1 MSSETFSKKPMKRE
15 TLADRVAADITELIL
30 SGSTQAGTALPTEPD
45 LAEQY
50 GVSRSVIRDA
60 AKLLSARGLV
70 EIRHGKGV
78 FVTASQKEGFA
89 DALLL
94 ALRRNHSSV
103 WDAEEFIDGL
113 FLLAVSL
120 ATASASDSE
129 IDRIEELG
137 NEFLKMLDTSNVI
150 TEESEVEEIAL
161 AAQDAFNKARMAVFE
176 ATHNKVMQHLAAPLL
191 SLRRLRM
198 WDFSQAIEEIE
209 NIEDFK
215 DVDVAGVDRRF
226 QVALVECLR
235 SRDTK
240 RAFTT
245 LLDFKKFPLPQ
256 EAIEIMKITP
266 IGESPH
272 IVVDASSLE
281 GMKEQLNG

>member
-1 MSSETFSKKPMKRE
+1 VSSETFSKKPMKRE

-30 SGSTQAGTALPTEPD
+30 SGSAPAGTALPTEPD

-89 DALLL
+89 DAILL
-94 ALRRNHSSV
+94 ALRRNRATV

-137 NEFLKMLDTSNVI
+137 NEFLKILDTSNVI
-150 TEESEVEEIAL
+150 DEESEVEEIAL
-161 AAQDAFNKARMAVFE
+161 AAQDAHCRSRMAVFE

-209 NIEDFK
+209 DFK

-226 QVALVECLR
+226 QVAIVDCLR
-235 SRDTK
+235 SRDTN

-256 EAIEIMKITP
+256 EAIDIMKTTP

-281 GMKEQLNG
+281 EMKEQLNG

>member
-1 MSSETFSKKPMKRE
+1 VSSETFSKKPMKRE

-30 SGSTQAGTALPTEPD
+30 SGSVQAGTALPTEPD

-137 NEFLKMLDTSNVI
+137 NEFLKMLDTSNDI
-150 TEESEVEEIAL
+150 NEENEAEEIAR
-161 AAQDAFNKARMAVFE
+161 AAQGAYNRARMAVFE
-176 ATHNKVMQHLAAPLL
+176 ATHNKVIQHLAAPLL

-209 NIEDFK
+209 DFK
-215 DVDVAGVDRRF
+215 DVDVASVDRRF

-245 LLDFKKFPLPQ
+245 LLDFNKFPLPQ
-256 EAIEIMKITP
+256 EAIEIMKSTP

-272 IVVDASSLE
+272 IVIHPSSLE
-281 GMKEQLNG
+281 EMKEQLNG